1 MITNPYGD
9 ITSSKWLRGNLHTHT
24 TRSDGSQD
32 PGDVV
37 TMYADA
43 GYDFLAMTD
52 HDIWTTPD
60 ELSELPS
67 GDMLLLSGNEI
78 TRAGSHVVHV
88 QADALVNPH
97 WDRQQVINDINRGE
111 GFAIVAHPNFKEF
124 NHCPLE
130 SLFAWSG
137 YVGIEIYNGVVSRGT
152 GGPYATIH
160 WDRLLSSGRRVWGY
174 AHDDFHDAGA
184 GDLGRGWNV
193 VLAREK
199 TEQEIFSA
207 LREGR
212 FYASTGVIIAN
223 IAVKGRQITIE
234 TENAD
239 RIVAQY
245 DNGCRL
251 AVVDEPVAT
260 IDVPENISM
269 TYVRIECWGRG
280 EQFAWT
286 QPFWIDG

>member
-111 GFAIVAHPNFKEF
+111 GFAIVAHPNFEEF
-124 NHCPLE
+124 NHCSLE

-199 TEQEIFSA
+199 TEQAIFSA